1 MKKFHITIK
10 NNETGEITHDLD
22 TSAIVAGILDDDGSY
37 SVSATSCNALELL
50 QTVNSAEKAINL
62 IYKKRPELLVL
73 KLMVAHTEEG
83 EEAEETEEA
92 TETTEN

>member
-22 TSAIVAGILDDDGSY
+22 TNAIVAGILDDDGAY
-37 SVSATSCNALELL
+37 AVSITSCNALELL
-50 QTVNSAEKAINL
+50 NATGGAEKAIDHL
-62 IYKKRPELLVL
+62 LKGHPELLTL
-73 KLMVAHTEEG
+73 KTIMEKSED
-83 EEAEETEEA
+83 ETEET